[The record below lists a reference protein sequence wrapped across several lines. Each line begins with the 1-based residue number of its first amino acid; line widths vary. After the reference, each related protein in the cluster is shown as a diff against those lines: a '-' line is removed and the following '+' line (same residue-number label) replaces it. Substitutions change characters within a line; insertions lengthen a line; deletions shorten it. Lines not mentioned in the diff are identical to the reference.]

1 VTPGAA
7 EQGRREQG
15 RRTAIFDLGGV
26 VLSWDPVRAFS
37 AVVDT
42 DAAQRL
48 MRDVDFSAWNRRND
62 AGRRY
67 AEGEA
72 EIAHT
77 WPEYA
82 QAITAYRRHFDRT
95 LTGTVPGTS
104 AVVAELARAGVRLLG
119 LTNWSD
125 ETFPVAQRRFGI
137 LRRLEAIVVSGREGL
152 AKPDPRLY
160 RLLLDR
166 YAVDAA
172 SAVFVDDNEA
182 NCAAAA
188 ELGLTAIRFVGAD
201 DLRARL
207 VTLGLLAPR
216 RPVRE
221 TILHIAER
229 RLWDEA
235 RHTGSYPWSSHG
247 TGFEAEGFVHLA
259 YRRQVPGVLD
269 RYFSRFE
276 PEDLVLLELDPERA
290 QPVVDEGSTE
300 AFPHLY
306 APLTRQMVVAEHDVH
321 EPFNHPA

>member
-1 VTPGAA
+1 MT
-7 EQGRREQG
+7 

-37 AVVDT
+37 AVVD
-42 DAAQRL
+42 DAAARRL
-48 MRDVDFSAWNRRND
+48 MTDVDFSAWNRRND

-72 EIAHT
+72 EVADT

-82 QAITAYRRHFDRT
+82 EAITAYRRHFDRT

-137 LRRLEAIVVSGREGL
+137 LRRLEAIVVSGREGV

-172 SAVFVDDNEA
+172 SAVFVDDSPS
-182 NCAAAA
+182 NCEAAAD
-188 ELGLTAIRFVGAD
+188 LGMTAIHFVDAD
-201 DLRARL
+201 DLRRRL
-207 VTLGLLAPR
+207 VALGLLTE
-216 RPVRE
+216 RPEVSE
-221 TILHIAER
+221 PILHIAER
-229 RLWDEA
+229 TLWDEA
-235 RHTGSYPWSSHG
+235 RQTGSYPWSSHG

-259 YRRQVPGVLD
+259 YRRQVAGVLD

-276 PEDLVLLELDPERA
+276 PEDLVLLELDPARA
-290 QPVVDEGSTE
+290 RPVVEEGSTE

-306 APLTRQMVVAEHDVH
+306 APLTHEMVLAELDVH
-321 EPFNHPA
+321 ESFNHSA

>member
-1 VTPGAA
+1 MT
-7 EQGRREQG
+7 

-37 AVVDT
+37 AVVD
-42 DAAQRL
+42 DEAARRL
-48 MRDVDFSAWNRRND
+48 MTDVDFSAWNRRND

-72 EIAHT
+72 EVAGT

-82 QAITAYRRHFDRT
+82 EAITAYRRYFDRT

-137 LRRLEAIVVSGREGL
+137 LRRLEAIVVSGREGV

-166 YAVDAA
+166 YAVDVA
-172 SAVFVDDNEA
+172 SAVFVDDNES
-182 NCAAAA
+182 NCEAAAD
-188 ELGLTAIRFVGAD
+188 LGLTAIHFVDAE
-201 DLRARL
+201 DLRRRL
-207 VTLGLLAPR
+207 VELGLLTE
-216 RPVRE
+216 RPEVRE
-221 TILHIAER
+221 PILHIAER
-229 RLWDEA
+229 TLWEEA
-235 RHTGSYPWSSHG
+235 RQTGSYPWSSHG

-259 YRRQVPGVLD
+259 YRRQVAGVLD

-276 PEDLVLLELDPERA
+276 PEELVLLELDPERA
-290 QPVVDEGSTE
+290 RPVVEEGSTE

-306 APLTRQMVVAEHDVH
+306 APLTHAMVLRELDVH
-321 EPFNHPA
+321 ESFNRPA

>member
-1 VTPGAA
+1 MTPGAA
-7 EQGRREQG
+7 EQGGREQG
-15 RRTAIFDLGGV
+15 RRTVIFDLGGV
-26 VLSWDPVRAFS
+26 VLSWDPVLAFN

-72 EIAHT
+72 EVADT

-82 QAITAYRRHFDRT
+82 EAITAYRRHFDRT

-182 NCAAAA
+182 NCVS
-188 ELGLTAIRFVGAD
+188 GR
-201 DLRARL
+201 RAGPDGHPVRRR
-207 VTLGLLAPR
+207 R
-216 RPVRE
+216 RPAGAAGRPGSAG
-221 TILHIAER
+221 TPCTGARDDPAHR
-229 RLWDEA
+229 R
-235 RHTGSYPWSSHG
+235 
-247 TGFEAEGFVHLA
+247 
-259 YRRQVPGVLD
+259 
-269 RYFSRFE
+269 
-276 PEDLVLLELDPERA
+276 
-290 QPVVDEGSTE
+290 
-300 AFPHLY
+300 
-306 APLTRQMVVAEHDVH
+306 APALGRGG
-321 EPFNHPA
+321 